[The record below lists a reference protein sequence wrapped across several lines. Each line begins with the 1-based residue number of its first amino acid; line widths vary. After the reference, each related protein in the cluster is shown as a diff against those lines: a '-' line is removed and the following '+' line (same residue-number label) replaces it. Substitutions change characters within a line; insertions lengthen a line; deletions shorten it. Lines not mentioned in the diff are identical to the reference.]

1 MITQCIV
8 GPAYTR
14 VLFESKSEYI
24 ISTIHGVQIR
34 IKTVFNYWRFWL
46 NRRRWNI
53 L

>member
-24 ISTIHGVQIR
+24 IFTIHCVQIR
-34 IKTVFNYWRFWL
+34 IKPFL
-46 NRRRWNI
+46 I
-53 L
+53 IGDSG